1 MPNTKNELQTQEN
14 LAQEAKNEQETQND
28 TDENLK
34 NAQEAQKTQDA
45 QDKKEKG
52 FFSKT
57 LEKTK
62 ELVSEAKE
70 ATQDFFSTD
79 SSQESTESSEAK
91 KAGISTP
98 SLKSITKKYSLVN
111 CLAFQYIGEEAFDL
125 RIGSAN
131 YTFTQGEV
139 LIVPNDTT
147 AQWLKHKTTLFVPI
161 S

>member
-1 MPNTKNELQTQEN
+1 MPNTKNELQTQKN
-14 LAQEAKNEQETQND
+14 PAQEAKNEQETQND
-28 TDENLK
+28 TDENLR
-34 NAQEAQKTQDA
+34 NAQEAQNTQDA
-45 QDKKEKG
+45 QDQKEKG